1 MTTTEPTLRL
11 ERRDDGVA
19 ILWVDDASEPVNTL
33 KAELAAEFEQVLDAL
48 QDSSAAKALIIIS
61 AKPDNFIAGANLEML
76 QSVKSIAEGREL
88 AELSQSV
95 QRRLA
100 SLPMPVVAAIHG
112 NCLGGG
118 LELALAA
125 DGRVVSNDRATRLGL
140 PEVQLGLL
148 PGGGGTQRLPRL
160 IGLAPALRL
169 LLTGRQPGADEALAL
184 GLVDAVVD
192 REQLLE
198 RAVELGLSMRGLH
211 RRAGRPLV
219 SSPVASPFNRRGF
232 MELLVARNPMGRQ
245 LLFARVHRQTMSKTR
260 GNYPA
265 PERILEVVRKG
276 LEQGITAG
284 FAAESRAF
292 GELVVSPQSRQ
303 LVRMF
308 FATRELARDT
318 GVDDP
323 HTETRDVEA
332 VGMLGAGL
340 MGIGIAYLCAAKA
353 GTPVTIEERDR
364 ESLDE
369 GMLRLRDLV
378 AGRARR
384 GRISGAQAEAVL
396 GRVTGSLD
404 FTELQSVSLVIEAVF
419 EDRDLKRQLLA
430 QVEALNQE
438 RLIFA
443 SNTSSIPI
451 SEIAAGAKRPANVIG
466 MHYFSPADRMPLLE
480 VVVTEQTASGVTAT
494 CVAYG
499 KRQGKTVIVVRDGA
513 GFYTSRILA
522 PYLNEAARL
531 LTEGIAIESLDRALV
546 DFGFPVGPL
555 TLLDDV
561 GIDVG
566 FKVSCVLG
574 RAFGPRMQ
582 PPAGLQELLDQGS
595 LGKKT
600 GRGFYVYGGQS
611 RRANDAIYAL
621 LGAQPADEAETI
633 PIAERCVLQMVN
645 EAARCLESG
654 ILRSPRDGDIGAV
667 LGLGFPPFLG
677 GPFRY
682 ADTLGASSLVGR
694 LERFADIHGER
705 YLPAGILIGLAERG
719 EGFYGDGAPWRHS
732 AGHDGFNS

>member
-1 MTTTEPTLRL
+1 MNATESTLRL

-19 ILWVDDASEPVNTL
+19 VLWVDDAREPVNTL
-33 KAELAAEFEQVLDAL
+33 KAKLAAEFNQVLDAL
-48 QDSSAAKALIIIS
+48 QDPSAAKALIIIS

-88 AELSQSV
+88 AELSQAM

-112 NCLGGG
+112 SCLGGG

-125 DGRVVSNDRATRLGL
+125 DERVASNDRATRLGV

-160 IGLAPALRL
+160 VGLAPALRL
-169 LLTGRQPGADEALAL
+169 LLTGRQLGADEALAL

-192 REQLLE
+192 RERLLE
-198 RAVELGLSMRGLH
+198 TAVERGLSMRGLH

-219 SSPVASPFNRRGF
+219 SPPVASPFNRRGF
-232 MELLVARNPMGRQ
+232 LQLLVARNPIGRQ
-245 LLFARVHRQTMSKTR
+245 LLFARVHRQTMAKTR

-265 PERILEVVRKG
+265 PERIIEVVRKG
-276 LEQGITAG
+276 FEQGVSAG
-284 FAAESRAF
+284 FVAEARAF

-303 LVRMF
+303 LVHMF

-318 GVDDP
+318 GVDEPQSDAQMQ
-323 HTETRDVEA
+323 TRDVEA
-332 VGMLGAGL
+332 VGLLGAGL
-340 MGIGIAYLCAAKA
+340 MGVGIAYLCAARA
-353 GTPVTIEERDR
+353 GTRVSIRERDQ
-364 ESLDE
+364 ESLDQ
-369 GMLRLRDLV
+369 GMQRLRDLV
-378 AGRARR
+378 DGRVRR
-384 GRISGAQAEAVL
+384 GRMTSGEAEIVL
-396 GRVTGSLD
+396 GRITGSLD
-404 FTELQSVSLVIEAVF
+404 FTALRPASLIIEAVF

-430 QVEALNQE
+430 EVEALNQE

-451 SEIAAGAKRPANVIG
+451 AEIAAGARRPANVIG

-480 VVVTEQTASGVTAT
+480 VVVTEQTAPDVTAT

-522 PYLNEAARL
+522 LYLNEAARL
-531 LTEGIAIESLDRALV
+531 LTEGVAIESLDRALV

-555 TLLDDV
+555 SLLDDV

-566 FKVSCVLG
+566 YKVSCVLE
-574 RAFGPRMQ
+574 RAFGRRFQ
-582 PPAGLQELLDQGS
+582 PPAGLQKLLDERS
-595 LGKKT
+595 LGKKS
-600 GRGFYVYGGQS
+600 GRGFYVHGGRS
-611 RRANDAIYAL
+611 RRVNDAIYAL
-621 LGAQPADEAETI
+621 LGAQPTDHAETI

-654 ILRSPRDGDIGAV
+654 ILRCARDGDIGAV
-667 LGLGFPPFLG
+667 FGLGFPPFLG

-682 ADTLGASSLVGR
+682 ADALGASHLVGR
-694 LERFADIHGER
+694 LEHFAEIHGER
-705 YLPAGILIGLAERG
+705 YQPAGILSGLAERG
-719 EGFYGDGAPWRHS
+719 ESFYGDGAAQRQQ
-732 AGHDGFNS
+732 

>member
-1 MTTTEPTLRL
+1 MNATESTLRL

-19 ILWVDDASEPVNTL
+19 VLWVDDAREPVNTL
-33 KAELAAEFEQVLDAL
+33 KAELAAEFNQVLDAL
-48 QDSSAAKALIIIS
+48 QDPSAAKALIIIS

-88 AELSQSV
+88 AELSQAM

-112 NCLGGG
+112 SCLGGG

-125 DGRVVSNDRATRLGL
+125 DERVASNDRATRLGV

-160 IGLAPALRL
+160 VGLAPALGL
-169 LLTGRQPGADEALAL
+169 LLTGRQLGADEALAL

-192 REQLLE
+192 RERLLE
-198 RAVELGLSMRGLH
+198 TAVERGLSMRGLH

-219 SSPVASPFNRRGF
+219 SPPVASPFNRRGF
-232 MELLVARNPMGRQ
+232 LQLLVARNPIGRQ
-245 LLFARVHRQTMSKTR
+245 LLFARVHRQTMAKTR

-265 PERILEVVRKG
+265 PERIIEVVRKG
-276 LEQGITAG
+276 FEQGVSAG
-284 FAAESRAF
+284 FVAEARAF

-303 LVRMF
+303 LIHMF

-318 GVDDP
+318 GVDEPQTD
-323 HTETRDVEA
+323 TQMQTRDVEA
-332 VGMLGAGL
+332 VGLLGAGL
-340 MGIGIAYLCAAKA
+340 MGVGIAYLCAARA
-353 GTPVTIEERDR
+353 GTPVSIRERDQ

-369 GMLRLRDLV
+369 GMQRLRDLV
-378 AGRARR
+378 DGRVRR
-384 GRISGAQAEAVL
+384 GRMTSGEAENVL
-396 GRVTGSLD
+396 GRVTGSLE
-404 FTELQSVSLVIEAVF
+404 FTALRSASLIIEAVF

-430 QVEALNQE
+430 EVEALDQE

-451 SEIAAGAKRPANVIG
+451 AEIAAGAKRPANVIG

-480 VVVTEQTASGVTAT
+480 VVVTEQTAPGVTAT

-531 LTEGIAIESLDRALV
+531 LTEGVAIESLDRALV

-555 TLLDDV
+555 SLLDDI

-566 FKVSCVLG
+566 YKVSGVLG

-582 PPAGLQELLDQGS
+582 PPAGLQKLLDEGS
-595 LGKKT
+595 LGKKS
-600 GRGFYVYGGQS
+600 GRGFYVHGGRS
-611 RRANDAIYAL
+611 RRVNDDVYAL
-621 LGAQPADEAETI
+621 LGAQPTDQAEAVA
-633 PIAERCVLQMVN
+633 IAERCVLQMIN

-654 ILRSPRDGDIGAV
+654 VLRCARDGDIGAV
-667 LGLGFPPFLG
+667 FGLGFPPFLG

-682 ADTLGASSLVGR
+682 ADTLGASYLVGR
-694 LERFADIHGER
+694 LEHFAELHGER
-705 YLPAGILIGLAERG
+705 YQPAGILSGLAERG
-719 EGFYGDGAPWRHS
+719 ESFYGDGAARRRQ
-732 AGHDGFNS
+732 